1 VRALTHFVRW
11 SLGLA
16 PPDTQTT
23 AAERDCLARHAT
35 GRRRLVEIGVFEGVT
50 TIRLREAMAA
60 DGLLLAVDPYPV
72 GRLGV
77 SLQRRI
83 ARTEVARVRNGRVR
97 WVRTT
102 GAEAAARHAASGEP
116 PVDLVFIDGD
126 HRFEV
131 IRADWEGWSP
141 FVVPGGVVALH
152 DSRST
157 DDRPIH
163 DAGSVRFTEEV
174 VLKDPRFAVIETE
187 ETLTVLE
194 RRPGR

>member
-1 VRALTHFVRW
+1 MRALTHFVRW

-23 AAERDCLARHAT
+23 AAERECLARHAA

-50 TIRLREAMAA
+50 TVRLRQAMAA
-60 DGLLLAVDPYPV
+60 DGLLLAVDPFPV

-83 ARTEVARVRNGRVR
+83 ARTEVARVRNGQVR

-102 GAEAAARHAASGEP
+102 GAEAAACYAASGEP
-116 PVDLVFIDGD
+116 PADLVFVDGD
-126 HRFEV
+126 HRYEV
-131 IRADWEGWSP
+131 ILADWEGWSP
-141 FVVPGGVVALH
+141 LVGRGGVVALH
-152 DSRST
+152 DSRAT
-157 DDRPIH
+157 DERPIH

-174 VLKDPRFAVIETE
+174 ILKDPRFAVIETA

-194 RRPGR
+194 RRSDR